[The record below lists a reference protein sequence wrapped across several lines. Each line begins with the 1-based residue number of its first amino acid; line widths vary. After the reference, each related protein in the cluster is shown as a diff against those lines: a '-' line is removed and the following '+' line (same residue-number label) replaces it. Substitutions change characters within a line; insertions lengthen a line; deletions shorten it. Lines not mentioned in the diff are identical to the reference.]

1 MQEYKFENFMKN
13 RDSYDFMKDMKKK
26 KVMTE
31 GNIVKI
37 LIMFGRRLITAAY
50 SILLLMSITPGLY
63 LCDFIF

>member
-1 MQEYKFENFMKN
+1 MKN

-26 KVMTE
+26 MVMTE

-37 LIMFGRRLITAAY
+37 LIMFGRRLITAVY

-63 LCDFIF
+63 LCNFIF

>member
-1 MQEYKFENFMKN
+1 MKN

>member
-26 KVMTE
+26 MVMTE

-37 LIMFGRRLITAAY
+37 LIMFGRRLITAVY

-63 LCDFIF
+63 LCNFIF

>member
-1 MQEYKFENFMKN
+1 MKN

-37 LIMFGRRLITAAY
+37 LIMFGRRLITAVY

-63 LCDFIF
+63 LCNFIF